1 MISMILILILIA
13 RYLPGE
19 TVRERGREGEIEK
32 KRKEEK
38 LRRCLRKVI
47 RYLPA

>member
-19 TVRERGREGEIEK
+19 TEREGEREIEK
-32 KRKEEK
+32 KGRKTEA
-38 LRRCLRKVI
+38 LS
-47 RYLPA
+47 A